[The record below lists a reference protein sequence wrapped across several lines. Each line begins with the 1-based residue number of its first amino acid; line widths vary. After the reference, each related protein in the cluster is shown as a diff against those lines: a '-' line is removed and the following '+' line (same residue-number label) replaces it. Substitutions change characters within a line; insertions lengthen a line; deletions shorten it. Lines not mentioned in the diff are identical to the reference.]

1 MHVPMDKVGVLMY
14 WQQIRS
20 KLSGLVGNRFPRV

>member
-1 MHVPMDKVGVLMY
+1 MHVPMDKVGVFMY

-20 KLSGLVGNRFPRV
+20 KLPGLVGNRSPRV